1 MVGTQ
6 ARSRT
11 REAALRPWHRATA
24 VLGAAIGLG
33 RPQFPYGEAAW
44 RLSDQ
49 SELSTRTLWP
59 SARIGPGSA
68 GTDDPGHRPQW
79 KLHLSCLTKFQH
91 FSQHRRRVLGLKVP
105 RLQRWGA
112 LAPGCASIAAVDS
125 RRGSGDRGSG
135 VEARTCCVS
144 TAGACHGPDR
154 SALPRSTS
162 GRPPHPGVATRAGA
176 RRAELE

>member
-1 MVGTQ
+1 MVGAQ

-11 REAALRPWHRATA
+11 REALLRPWHRAIA

-59 SARIGPGSA
+59 SARIGPGSP

-79 KLHLSCLTKFQH
+79 KPHLSCLTKFQH
-91 FSQHRRRVLGLKVP
+91 FSQHRRRVLGLKGP
-105 RLQRWGA
+105 RCSVGGHWLRVRVH
-112 LAPGCASIAAVDS
+112 SS
-125 RRGSGDRGSG
+125 RRFA
-135 VEARTCCVS
+135 AREW
-144 TAGACHGPDR
+144 GPWQW
-154 SALPRSTS
+154 
-162 GRPPHPGVATRAGA
+162 
-176 RRAELE
+176 